1 MLLVNLR
8 FFLCLIFWS
17 LTVHIQAQNL
27 QSYVKFNREQTDSL
41 YQRVINDDADIN
53 EQFSLF
59 LQSNSMLSEEEKQ
72 QFELKTENFL
82 AGVKSN
88 RKFKKGGDKFIKYF
102 HQTVHDEF
110 FRTYQLEAYPEELV
124 SSGVYNCVTGS
135 GLCYYLVKKLNFD
148 AEIREEPQHIYV
160 TVIDDQ
166 LRFPMEI
173 TDPYGGFKKF
183 DDDFKEKTVR
193 GLKDFKLLDQAKY
206 EGLSDKAI
214 FDSIYLAKQALNL
227 KELIGVQFY
236 NQGIF
241 LSEKGNIR
249 DAMQEFIRA
258 YCLNSSEE
266 IRLALI
272 SSLVN
277 NSLVITFDKQ
287 KDIDIML
294 MLSYFVD
301 DEYLLSLMEQTYHTF
316 ATKYLVKSDKIDAF
330 LSISDSLFANM
341 DDSLLE
347 NLTYQYHT
355 SLADYYSLRGK
366 INESIKFASHA
377 LKINPDE
384 SNLLQFYV
392 QEHIKLINQHEL
404 TDSLYQ
410 VVQDLPVS
418 FPLISDMY
426 DYQKLIDFCLIKML
440 DKSVDEENF
449 KALSMHI
456 KALDLRVDSKQITLS
471 NDIVSDVYK
480 VYSLICFGKNRT
492 NSAIKYIQKAIALA
506 PENREY
512 KNLLTVYRS

>member
-347 NLTYQYHT
+347 NLTYQYH
-355 SLADYYSLRGK
+355 
-366 INESIKFASHA
+366 
-377 LKINPDE
+377 
-384 SNLLQFYV
+384 FYCR
-392 QEHIKLINQHEL
+392 QEQ
-404 TDSLYQ
+404 
-410 VVQDLPVS
+410 
-418 FPLISDMY
+418 
-426 DYQKLIDFCLIKML
+426 
-440 DKSVDEENF
+440 
-449 KALSMHI
+449 
-456 KALDLRVDSKQITLS
+456 
-471 NDIVSDVYK
+471 
-480 VYSLICFGKNRT
+480 
-492 NSAIKYIQKAIALA
+492 
-506 PENREY
+506 
-512 KNLLTVYRS
+512 